1 MGTLPACNAVL
12 TQRGLIMTKENAKT
26 QSQVQEQK
34 VVQWVKGQNDAD
46 FRNSVGFFKDPF
58 TGVEFGD
65 EQIKAERIPGHK
77 YAHIYASDGKTAI
90 PLSSKF
96 WTRQE
101 KDDYNNSRKN
111 PGSGTGSTTR
121 GSSSAKNEELRKGLT
136 ALKEYLTANNK
147 MDDKIEG
154 FIAALMPA
162 DPSVEKMQ
170 KQIANMTDEQKALLK
185 SLLG

>member
-1 MGTLPACNAVL
+1 
-12 TQRGLIMTKENAKT
+12 MTKENAKT

-58 TGVEFGD
+58 TGVEFDGSMVNV
-65 EQIKAERIPGHK
+65 KRVPGHK
-77 YAHIYASDGKTAI
+77 YAHVYASDGKTVI
-90 PLSSKF
+90 PLSSRF

-121 GSSSAKNEELRKGLT
+121 GSGSAKNEELRKSLLS
-136 ALKEYLTANNK
+136 LKEYLDTVLPGDKNVEK
-147 MDDKIEG
+147 MINEILPPD
-154 FIAALMPA
+154 PA
-162 DPSVEKMQ
+162 VEKMQ
-170 KQIANMTDEQKALLK
+170 KQVANMTEEQKALLK

>member
-1 MGTLPACNAVL
+1 MAKEVNN
-12 TQRGLIMTKENAKT
+12 TQ
-26 QSQVQEQK
+26 

-46 FRNSVGFFKDPF
+46 FRNSVGFFRDPF
-58 TGVEFGD
+58 TGAEFGD
-65 EQIKAERIPGHK
+65 SMVNMERVPGHK
-77 YAHIYASDGKTAI
+77 YAHVYASDGKTVI

-121 GSSSAKNEELRKGLT
+121 SSSSAKNEELRKGLT
-136 ALKEYLTANNK
+136 ALKDYLAEK
-147 MDDKIEG
+147 LPGDEQVEK
-154 FIAALMPA
+154 FISALMPA
-162 DPSVEKMQ
+162 DPVVEKMQ
-170 KQIANMTDEQKALLK
+170 KQVANMTEEQKALLK

>member
-1 MGTLPACNAVL
+1 MAG
-12 TQRGLIMTKENAKT
+12 NAKEVKSQEVVT
-26 QSQVQEQK
+26 QFI
-34 VVQWVKGQNDAD
+34 WVKGQNDAE
-46 FRNSVGFFKDPF
+46 FKNSVGFFRDPF

-121 GSSSAKNEELRKGLT
+121 STSSKNEELRKSLLS
-136 ALKEYLTANNK
+136 LKDYLDTVLPG
-147 MDDKIEG
+147 DKN
-154 FIAALMPA
+154 
-162 DPSVEKMQ
+162 VEKMINELLPPDPAVEKIQ
-170 KQIANMTDEQKALLK
+170 KQVANMTEEQKAILK

>member
-1 MGTLPACNAVL
+1 MAG
-12 TQRGLIMTKENAKT
+12 NAKEVK
-26 QSQVQEQK
+26 SQEVVQEQK

-111 PGSGTGSTTR
+111 PGSSTGSTTR
-121 GSSSAKNEELRKGLT
+121 STSSAKNEELRKGLT
-136 ALKEYLTANNK
+136 ALKEYLAANNK
-147 MDDKIEG
+147 MDDKIEE
-154 FIAALMPA
+154 FISALMPA
-162 DPSVEKMQ
+162 DPAVEKIQ
-170 KQIANMTDEQKALLK
+170 KQVANMTEEQKAILK

>member
-1 MGTLPACNAVL
+1 MAKEVNN
-12 TQRGLIMTKENAKT
+12 TQ
-26 QSQVQEQK
+26 

-46 FRNSVGFFKDPF
+46 FRNSVGFFRDPF
-58 TGVEFGD
+58 TGVEFDGSMVD
-65 EQIKAERIPGHK
+65 VERVPGHK
-77 YAHIYASDGKTAI
+77 YAHVYASDGKTVI

-121 GSSSAKNEELRKGLT
+121 SSSSAKNEELRKGLT
-136 ALKEYLTANNK
+136 ALKDYLAEK
-147 MDDKIEG
+147 LPGDEQVEKYIS
-154 FIAALMPA
+154 ALMPA

-170 KQIANMTDEQKALLK
+170 KQIANMTEEQKALLK

>member
-1 MGTLPACNAVL
+1 MAG
-12 TQRGLIMTKENAKT
+12 NAKEVK
-26 QSQVQEQK
+26 SQEVVQEQK
-34 VVQWVKGQNDAD
+34 VVQWEKGKNDAD

-65 EQIKAERIPGHK
+65 EQINAPRVEGHK
-77 YAHIYASDGKTAI
+77 YAHIYASDGKTVI

-111 PGSGTGSTTR
+111 PGTGTSTR
-121 GSSSAKNEELRKGLT
+121 SSGSSSAKNEELRKGLLS
-136 ALKEYLTANNK
+136 LKEYLAEK
-147 MDDKIEG
+147 LPGDEQVEK
-154 FIAALMPA
+154 FITALMPA
-162 DPSVEKMQ
+162 DPAVEKMQ
-170 KQIANMTDEQKALLK
+170 KQVANMTEEQKALLK

>member
-1 MGTLPACNAVL
+1 MA
-12 TQRGLIMTKENAKT
+12 KENAKT

-58 TGVEFGD
+58 TGVEFD
-65 EQIKAERIPGHK
+65 DSMVNVERVPGHK
-77 YAHIYASDGKTAI
+77 YAHVYASDGKTVI
-90 PLSSKF
+90 PLSSRF

-136 ALKEYLTANNK
+136 ALKEYLA
-147 MDDKIEG
+147 DKLPGDEQVEKYIS
-154 FIAALMPA
+154 ALMPA
-162 DPSVEKMQ
+162 DPVVEKMQ
-170 KQIANMTDEQKALLK
+170 KQVANMTEEQKALLK
-185 SLLG
+185 SLLNA

>member
-1 MGTLPACNAVL
+1 MA
-12 TQRGLIMTKENAKT
+12 KEVTKT

-34 VVQWVKGQNDAD
+34 VVQWIKGQNDAD
-46 FRNSVGFFKDPF
+46 FKNSVGFFKDPF

-65 EQIKAERIPGHK
+65 EQIKAKRVPGHK
-77 YAHIYASDGKTAI
+77 YAHIYASDGKTVI

-101 KDDYNNSRKN
+101 KDDYNNSRKST
-111 PGSGTGSTTR
+111 GSNTGSTTR
-121 GSSSAKNEELRKGLT
+121 GSSSVKNEELRKGLT
-136 ALKEYLTANNK
+136 ALKNYL
-147 MDDKIEG
+147 DKVLPGDEQVEKYIS
-154 FIAALMPA
+154 ALMPA

-185 SLLG
+185 ALLNA

>member
-1 MGTLPACNAVL
+1 MA
-12 TQRGLIMTKENAKT
+12 KEVINT

-34 VVQWVKGQNDAD
+34 VVQWVKGQNDSE
-46 FRNSVGFFKDPF
+46 FKNSVGFFRDPF

-65 EQIKAERIPGHK
+65 EQIKAPRIEGHK
-77 YAHIYASDGKTAI
+77 YAHILASDGKTAI

-111 PGSGTGSTTR
+111 PGSSIGTSSTTR
-121 GSSSAKNEELRKGLT
+121 GSGSAKNEELRKSLLS
-136 ALKEYLTANNK
+136 LKDYLDTVLPGDKNVEK
-147 MDDKIEG
+147 MINELLPPD
-154 FIAALMPA
+154 PA
-162 DPSVEKMQ
+162 VEKMQ
-170 KQIANMTDEQKALLK
+170 KQVANMTEEQKALLK

>member
-1 MGTLPACNAVL
+1 MAG
-12 TQRGLIMTKENAKT
+12 NAKEVK
-26 QSQVQEQK
+26 SQEVVQEQK
-34 VVQWVKGQNDAD
+34 VVQWVKGQNDAE
-46 FRNSVGFFKDPF
+46 FRNSVGFFRDPF
-58 TGVEFGD
+58 TGKEFGD
-65 EQIKAERIPGHK
+65 DEIKAERIPGHK

-111 PGSGTGSTTR
+111 PGSGTGTSTRST
-121 GSSSAKNEELRKGLT
+121 SSAKNEELRKGLT

-154 FIAALMPA
+154 FISALMPA
-162 DPSVEKMQ
+162 DPAVEKIQ
-170 KQIANMTDEQKALLK
+170 KQVANMTEEQKAILK

>member
-1 MGTLPACNAVL
+1 MA
-12 TQRGLIMTKENAKT
+12 KEVTKT

-121 GSSSAKNEELRKGLT
+121 GSGSAKNEELRKRLT
-136 ALKEYLTANNK
+136 ALKDYLDTALPGDKNVEK
-147 MDDKIEG
+147 MINE
-154 FIAALMPA
+154 LLPP

-170 KQIANMTDEQKALLK
+170 KQIASMTDEQKALLK